1 MKNIKISTL
10 DEKSILELENTDE
23 AITIFIDDQG
33 TTKDKLMVLNDL
45 LEKKENVTVNISSS
59 NISTDKNHIV
69 GINLLKYIL
78 SVRNLDFYSSINSRL
93 SHLKDFSKLIHIR
106 RLRLY
111 GELERDISFLPLDP
125 LEELESIYIDN
136 GLTLKQDVYLE
147 RRETVREIGASIFRM
162 ESFSKNPNIVKIAI
176 LSSVTCPDMIYKKL
190 PNLKS
195 IYIEKGNGINNFS
208 FLNTIKTLE
217 EIELNDIKSL
227 TSIPDLSSLNNLE
240 KVVLKNLRNLDN
252 IDYILNNKNIK
263 ILVIENIKCKINI
276 EELYNM
282 ERLKYINI
290 ITDDKLYDKNV
301 ANALGNLGY
310 QKY

>member
-33 TTKDKLMVLNDL
+33 TTKDKLIVLNDL

-147 RRETVREIGASIFRM
+147 RRETLREIGASLFRM

>member
-147 RRETVREIGASIFRM
+147 RRETLREIGASLFRM

-282 ERLKYINI
+282 KRLKYINI

>member
-147 RRETVREIGASIFRM
+147 RRETLREIGASLFRM

-252 IDYILNNKNIK
+252 IDYREYK
-263 ILVIENIKCKINI
+263 V
-276 EELYNM
+276 
-282 ERLKYINI
+282 
-290 ITDDKLYDKNV
+290 
-301 ANALGNLGY
+301 
-310 QKY
+310 

>member
-147 RRETVREIGASIFRM
+147 RRETLREIGASLFRM

-252 IDYILNNKNIK
+252 IDYIINNKNIK